1 LGDDRSMKKI
11 LVRGPALSQSG
22 YGEHTRF
29 LLRSLRSQESYFD
42 IYLININWGSTSWI
56 WKDDEERAW
65 IDSLLAKTIPYAQ
78 SGGQFDISAQVTI
91 PGEWEKLAPVNIG
104 VTAGIETTKISPQWV
119 EKSLLMDKIVVVS
132 EHSKYGFD
140 NTEYEAVVNNTGQKF
155 MARTTCPVEVVNFP
169 VKNIKPKK
177 LKLDLKHDFNFL
189 TVATWI
195 PRKNL
200 ENTIKWFVEQFKDE
214 EVGLVVKTSLAKN
227 SIRDREAAKNRLK
240 QLLSP
245 YEDRKCSVHLLHG
258 DMSEEEMSGLYNH
271 SKIKCLV
278 NIAHGE
284 GFGLPMFEAAYNGLP
299 VLSTNWGGQLDFL
312 YMPVKQKNGKPKL
325 KAMFETVS
333 FDIRQVQ
340 KEAVWDTVIQPD
352 SHWAFAREWD
362 YKKSLKSVVNNYKT
376 VKARSTKLKKYVNE
390 VFSEENQMKKFVKV
404 IAGHDIEQFESDVD
418 ELLEGL
424 L

>member
-1 LGDDRSMKKI
+1 
-11 LVRGPALSQSG
+11 
-22 YGEHTRF
+22 
-29 LLRSLRSQESYFD
+29 
-42 IYLININWGSTSWI
+42 
-56 WKDDEERAW
+56 
-65 IDSLLAKTIPYAQ
+65 
-78 SGGQFDISAQVTI
+78 
-91 PGEWEKLAPVNIG
+91 
-104 VTAGIETTKISPQWV
+104 
-119 EKSLLMDKIVVVS
+119 
-132 EHSKYGFD
+132 
-140 NTEYEAVVNNTGQKF
+140 
-155 MARTTCPVEVVNFP
+155 
-169 VKNIKPKK
+169 
-177 LKLDLKHDFNFL
+177 
-189 TVATWI
+189 
-195 PRKNL
+195 
-200 ENTIKWFVEQFKDE
+200 
-214 EVGLVVKTSLAKN
+214 
-227 SIRDREAAKNRLK
+227 
-240 QLLSP
+240 
-245 YEDRKCSVHLLHG
+245 
-258 DMSEEEMSGLYNH
+258 
-271 SKIKCLV
+271 
-278 NIAHGE
+278 
-284 GFGLPMFEAAYNGLP
+284 MFEAAYNGLP